1 MMSVRFRLPAPI
13 LRGISC
19 LSLFNFAQFADQGLS
34 LIGIMLLTS
43 LSTEARI
50 YGFIVFIAVNIPGIY
65 LLYVTELWWIL
76 TVTPIW
82 LFLNFKGFYNKWKE
96 TRNSS

>member
-1 MMSVRFRLPAPI
+1 
-13 LRGISC
+13 
-19 LSLFNFAQFADQGLS
+19 
-34 LIGIMLLTS
+34 MLLTS

-50 YGFIVFIAVNIPGIY
+50 YGFIAVNILGIY